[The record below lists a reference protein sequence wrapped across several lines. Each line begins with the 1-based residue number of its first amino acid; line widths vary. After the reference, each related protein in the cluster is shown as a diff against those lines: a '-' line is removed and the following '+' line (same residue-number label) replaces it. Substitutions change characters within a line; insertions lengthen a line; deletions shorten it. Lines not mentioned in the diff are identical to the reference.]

1 MAEVK
6 VQQGVLRG
14 RHDDGVFAFLGV
26 PYAAAPFG
34 ARRMQAPVPPA
45 AWDGVREALEFGP
58 TAPAPPYPSPLDT
71 VLYEPVIDGDD
82 CLNLNVWTP
91 ETGAG
96 GLPVFVWIHGGGFTN
111 GSGGVVNGSAFARGG
126 VVCVTINYRLGVDG
140 FLFTGQGPVN
150 LGLLDQVA
158 ALEWV
163 QDNIA
168 AFGGDPGKVTIGGES
183 AGAMSVTTLMAMPK
197 ARGLFRR
204 VVAQSGAG
212 HHALSPATAARVAG
226 YLAEDLGVEATHE
239 ALGRVPL
246 DQLIAAH
253 SALAAETQTDPDPQ
267 RWGEILQNLMV
278 FEPVIDGAVLP
289 RLPIEELRAGAS
301 STVDLLIGTN
311 AEEFGLFLVP
321 SGAWGFVDDAMV
333 DGAAAAYGL
342 PAAALDAYRKNRPGA
357 PPAAVLNAVGTDF
370 FFRVPAIRA
379 AEARFDGPGPTYLY
393 EFTWRSPQFDGKL
406 GACHAAEIPFVFDDL
421 AWPVYRPLIGAD
433 PPQSV
438 ADTMHA
444 AWVRFVTTG
453 DPGWSPYTAA
463 RRSVMRFDVDS
474 GVVDDPRAEERRL
487 WEGVR

>member
-1 MAEVK
+1 
-6 VQQGVLRG
+6 
-14 RHDDGVFAFLGV
+14 
-26 PYAAAPFG
+26 
-34 ARRMQAPVPPA
+34 
-45 AWDGVREALEFGP
+45 
-58 TAPAPPYPSPLDT
+58 
-71 VLYEPVIDGDD
+71 
-82 CLNLNVWTP
+82 
-91 ETGAG
+91 
-96 GLPVFVWIHGGGFTN
+96 
-111 GSGGVVNGSAFARGG
+111 
-126 VVCVTINYRLGVDG
+126 
-140 FLFTGQGPVN
+140 
-150 LGLLDQVA
+150 
-158 ALEWV
+158 
-163 QDNIA
+163 
-168 AFGGDPGKVTIGGES
+168 
-183 AGAMSVTTLMAMPK
+183 
-197 ARGLFRR
+197 
-204 VVAQSGAG
+204 
-212 HHALSPATAARVAG
+212 VAG